1 MAHLFV
7 NSTNTNKLNLAF
19 VPLCHRLIHDRKK
32 KQCPQHFSY
41 SGTIAVFWRK
51 TLPGPRSIINNQQ
64 IIIHDPLSVTILSH
78 SVTIL
83 LHSTICFVI
92 QRCPITAVS
101 FLMGLPLSLQPH
113 VLTEHINFL
122 NFQESPDVS

>member
-7 NSTNTNKLNLAF
+7 NSTNTNKLNLAS

-64 IIIHDPLSVTILSH
+64 TIIHDPLFVTILSH

-83 LHSTICFVI
+83 SHLTICSVI
-92 QRCPITAVS
+92 PQRYLICS
-101 FLMGLPLSLQPH
+101 QLPLELLYYSL
-113 VLTEHINFL
+113 TFL
-122 NFQESPDVS
+122 NEFHHRGLKIVL

>member
-7 NSTNTNKLNLAF
+7 NSTNTNKLNLAS

-64 IIIHDPLSVTILSH
+64 TIIHDPLSVTILSH

-83 LHSTICFVI
+83 SHSTICFVI
-92 QRCPITAVS
+92 PQRYLICS
-101 FLMGLPLSLQPH
+101 QLPLELLYYSL
-113 VLTEHINFL
+113 TFL
-122 NFQESPDVS
+122 NEFHHRGQRIDL